1 MSTGNAPGTRVYM
14 DANATTPL
22 LPEGVDAMCPYW
34 IELFGNASSIHL
46 DGQQA
51 RTGLDRARE
60 TLAEFF
66 NCHEAE
72 VVFNSGGT
80 EGDNTALFGLLHPGD
95 HLITTSIE
103 HSAILQAAK
112 KLEHFG
118 VQTTYVAPQPSGL
131 IDPIDILRAVR
142 PETRLISVMLANNET
157 GVLQPVEEIG
167 KIAADTGIFFHID
180 AVQGTGKVKFDVRRF
195 GCHLLSI
202 SAHKM
207 HGPKGVGAMFVRRGT
222 PLESLLVGG
231 SHERRQRAGT
241 ENVAGIVGLAKAV
254 ELAMHSLA
262 DGTMDRLAALRD
274 RLKAVILRLP
284 GTGVNGARVNGTSVN
299 SASFV
304 SSTPFVSG
312 APIVD
317 CHPERGRHS
326 DRVEGPVTDCH
337 PERPREQRGGVE
349 GSAVAFSNPIPI
361 PRAPNT
367 SNIWFDHLEGEAL
380 VIALDL
386 KGVAVSGGSAC
397 HSGATEPSH
406 VLMAMGLDKTRARA
420 SLRFSLLKTT
430 TEADVDHVLRVLPE
444 AVEHLRAISSVANGT
459 VV

>member
-1 MSTGNAPGTRVYM
+1 MRRVYM

-22 LPEGVDAMCPYW
+22 LPEVMEAMRPYW
-34 IELFGNASSIHL
+34 MEHFGNASSIHL
-46 DGQQA
+46 HGQQA
-51 RTGLDRARE
+51 RTAVDRARE

-66 NCHEAE
+66 NCHAAE

-80 EGDNTALFGLLHPGD
+80 EGDNTAIFGLLHPGD
-95 HLITTSIE
+95 HFITTSIE
-103 HSAILQAAK
+103 HSAVLQAANRMADR
-112 KLEHFG
+112 G
-118 VQTTYVAPQPSGL
+118 VETTFVAPQPSGL
-131 IDPIDILRAVR
+131 IDPADILRAIR
-142 PETRLISVMLANNET
+142 PQTRLISVMLANNET
-157 GVLQPVEEIG
+157 GVIQPVGQIA
-167 KIAADTGIFFHID
+167 KIAADTGVFFHID
-180 AVQGTGKVKFDVRRF
+180 AVQGAGKIPIDVKKI

-202 SAHKM
+202 SAHKV
-207 HGPKGVGAMFVRRGT
+207 HGPKGVGAMFVRKGT
-222 PLESLLVGG
+222 PVESLLVGG

-274 RLKAVILRLP
+274 RLEAVILRLP

-299 SASFV
+299 GASFV
-304 SSTPFVSG
+304 GDTPFVYG
-312 APIVD
+312 APFLD
-317 CHPERGRHS
+317 SHAERGRHS

-406 VLMAMGLDKTRARA
+406 VLMAMGVDKARARA
-420 SLRFSLLKTT
+420 SLRFSLLKTA
-430 TEADVDHVLRVLPE
+430 TEADVDYVLQVVTE
-444 AVEHLRAISSVANGT
+444 AVEHLRALSPVAAGT
-459 VV
+459 LG